1 MSKSAKL
8 YRDLIRAI
16 QDLGGNIPCTENPD
30 YWDDEQPG
38 MDFTTR
44 QSQISGAKALCRACP
59 VMMMCAE
66 YALSAHEPTGV
77 WGGYSSADREKML
90 TSK

>member
-1 MSKSAKL
+1 MSKAAKI
-8 YRDLIRAI
+8 YRDLIKEI
-16 QDLGGNIPCTENPD
+16 QNISNNIPCAENPD

-44 QSQISGAKALCRACP
+44 QSQISGAKALCRECP
-59 VMMMCAE
+59 VMKLCAE

-77 WGGYSSADREKML
+77 WGGFSSSDREKML
-90 TSK
+90 SSK